1 MSTSHFPK
9 TRRNTVKRLP
19 KRGDYDRATIYPI
32 IDSALVC
39 HVGFV
44 IDGQPYVIPTIHARR
59 DDSLIM
65 HGSAASRMFGH
76 IASGEQI
83 CVTIT
88 HVDGLVLARSTFH
101 SSMNYRSAV
110 VFGRGRL
117 IEEQQEKL
125 DALAILTERL
135 MPGRWADTRQPTLQE
150 LKGTFVVEIE
160 IESASAKTRTGPA
173 NDDEEDYALP
183 MWAGVL
189 PVHMSWG
196 QPIDDPRL
204 AEGIEVP
211 EYIAKVLA
219 APQA

>member
-65 HGSAASRMFGH
+65 HGSAASRMFEH

-135 MPGRWADTRQPTLQE
+135 MPGRWADTRQPTPQE